1 MADLTQINFTINKT
15 EEKNMKK
22 IIALLVLASVSC
34 FGAEANLIPAPFRAW
49 YNPATAQVTFADGIY
64 TITANTNPKFNGY
77 QKAQVNIPLKGSA
90 MQNKKMTLSFK
101 YRTARL
107 NGALQVAVREAFGK
121 NYSTYHG
128 ARLRRWDASPEW
140 KEYKHTF
147 TTRKDTTLLSFYIV
161 GYYMKAGEKVELK
174 DLKVTQE

>member
-1 MADLTQINFTINKT
+1 
-15 EEKNMKK
+15 MKK
-22 IIALLVLASVSC
+22 LIALLVLASVGC
-34 FGAEANLIPAPFRAW
+34 FGAEANLIPAPFQKW
-49 YNPATAQVTFADGIY
+49 YNPATAQVTFANGIY
-64 TITANTNPKFNGY
+64 TITANTVPKYNGY

-90 MQNKKMTLSFK
+90 IQNKKLTLSFK

-107 NGALQVAVREAFGK
+107 NGALQIAVREAFGK

-128 ARLRRWDASPEW
+128 AQLKRWDVSPEW

-147 TTRKDTTLLSFYIV
+147 TTRKDAALLSFYIV